1 MLLLINYLLI
11 YPTANSIEVD
21 YIEIK
26 EAKNHYR
33 SNKHGRY
40 GGNYEE

>member
-21 YIEIK
+21 YIELK
-26 EAKNHYR
+26 ETKNHYR
-33 SNKHGRY
+33 SYKQGRY